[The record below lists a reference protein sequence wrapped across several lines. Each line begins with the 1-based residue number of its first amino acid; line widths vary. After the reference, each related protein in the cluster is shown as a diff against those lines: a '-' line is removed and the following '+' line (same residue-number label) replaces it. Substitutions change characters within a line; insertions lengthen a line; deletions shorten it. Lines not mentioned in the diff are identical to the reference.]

1 MELNEKHIQIL
12 EVAEKLFAEN
22 SFDGTS
28 VRQIAKEADINV
40 AMISYYFGSKAK
52 MLETLLEYRM
62 GDFKIQIE
70 TLISKDISYTEKVDT
85 IVEFVVKRIHKNRRM
100 HKIINFEYSNDSRKI
115 DFENYIQQKEENYK
129 VIEAF
134 VKSGQKK
141 GVFSKKI
148 NIALIVPTILG
159 TYFHFYYNKRFYT
172 KLHNLQDAISIDQF
186 VHTILTKHIQQTIKA
201 LLTHAE

>member
-141 GVFSKKI
+141 GVFSKK
-148 NIALIVPTILG
+148 NKHCPNRSN
-159 TYFHFYYNKRFYT
+159 YFGHLLSF
-172 KLHNLQDAISIDQF
+172 LL
-186 VHTILTKHIQQTIKA
+186 QQTVLHQTAQSTGCNFHRPVCAHHTYK
-201 LLTHAE
+201 TYSTNH